1 MTSLLALWLPIV
13 ASAVIVFIASSII
26 HMGPFWHRGDYP
38 KVPNEDR
45 LRDAVRAVSIPPGEY
60 MVPRAA
66 SSKDMQAPEFQEK
79 LKQGP
84 VLVMTVLP
92 NGMMS
97 MTSNLVQWFLYCVV
111 VSFFAAY
118 VASRALPGGTE
129 YLRVFQ
135 LIGATAFV
143 GYTLALYQMSIW
155 YKRSWS
161 LTVKATVD
169 GLIYSLLT
177 AGTFGWLWPH

>member
-1 MTSLLALWLPIV
+1 
-13 ASAVIVFIASSII
+13 
-26 HMGPFWHRGDYP
+26 
-38 KVPNEDR
+38 
-45 LRDAVRAVSIPPGEY
+45 
-60 MVPRAA
+60 
-66 SSKDMQAPEFQEK
+66 MQAPEFQEK

-84 VLVMTVLP
+84 VLVMTVMP
-92 NGMMS
+92 NGRMS
-97 MTSNLVQWFLYCVV
+97 MTGNLVQWFLYCVV

-155 YKRSWS
+155 YRRSWS
-161 LTVKATVD
+161 LTVKSTVD
-169 GLIYSLLT
+169 GLIYGLLT